1 MNYQYLN
8 KSVLNKSDFIIK
20 LFTII
25 LINLHEFPIIKI
37 RSRGET
43 PLVNGLILQNSG
55 FYIRDCVSIR

>member
-1 MNYQYLN
+1 MNIHQLN
-8 KSVLNKSDFIIK
+8 KSVLNKSDFTIK

-55 FYIRDCVSIR
+55 F